1 MVVGSISA
9 SDLFAYFCT
18 VGVSL
23 ESAVSGM
30 ANLVPSGSQQDQRNI
45 RCRRLLFRCWHRGTQ
60 ESDLILGRFSELHLA
75 SFDNAQ
81 LDRLEALLDCTDPD
95 LFDWI
100 IGGFAPPKEYD
111 HDVMR
116 LLRDFAWHRTTH

>member
-1 MVVGSISA
+1 MAHLV
-9 SDLFAYFCT
+9 D
-18 VGVSL
+18 
-23 ESAVSGM
+23 ESH
-30 ANLVPSGSQQDQRNI
+30 QDHRRL

-60 ESDLILGRFSELHLA
+60 ESDLILGKFAETHLA
-75 SFDNAQ
+75 DFDDSQ
-81 LDRLEALLDCTDPD
+81 FDRLEALLDCIDPD

-116 LLRDFAWHRTTH
+116 LLRCFARRRRNMTN

>member
-1 MVVGSISA
+1 VK
-9 SDLFAYFCT
+9 
-18 VGVSL
+18 
-23 ESAVSGM
+23 GM
-30 ANLVPSGSQQDQRNI
+30 AHIVRDESHQDHRRL

-60 ESDLILGRFSELHLA
+60 ESDLILGRFAETHLA
-75 SFDNAQ
+75 NFDDSQ

-100 IGGFAPPKEYD
+100 IGDFAPPKEYD

-116 LLRDFAWHRTTH
+116 LLRRFARSRNMPN